1 MLKLGIRNKK
11 TFRVGREHTASFLG
25 SGDVSV
31 LSTPSMI
38 AFMEETCRRS
48 VEDKLE
54 SGETTVGT
62 RVEINHLKAAPLGAE
77 IEVISEL
84 IEVSGR
90 RLRFRVEAYWNG
102 KKIGEGFHERFIV
115 DRERFLSRIEG
126 MIR

>member
-1 MLKLGIRNKK
+1 MLEPGVKNRRIFK
-11 TFRVGREHTASFLG
+11 VGEEHIASFLG

-38 AFMEETCRRS
+38 AFMEETCRTS

-54 SGETTVGT
+54 EGKTTVGT
-62 RVEINHLKAAPLGAE
+62 RVEISHLRAAPLGAE
-77 IEVISEL
+77 IEVTSEL
-84 IEVSGR
+84 VEVDGR

-115 DRERFLSRIEG
+115 DRDRFLSKIQKEVR
-126 MIR
+126 